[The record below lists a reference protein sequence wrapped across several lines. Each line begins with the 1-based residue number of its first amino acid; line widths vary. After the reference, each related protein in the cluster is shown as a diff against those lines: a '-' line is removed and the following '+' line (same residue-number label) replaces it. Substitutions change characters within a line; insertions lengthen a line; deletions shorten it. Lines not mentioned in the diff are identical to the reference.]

1 MCRFAYSFMIKFKYT
16 TKFTLANE
24 TKVIDWLNTIAKSE
38 GYKIKKIFYNYI
50 SETKI
55 KHLNKRHLSHN
66 YSTDIL
72 TFDYSQGNGIVSEI
86 YIAPKKVEKN
96 AKKYSQSIE
105 NEMLRVI
112 SHGLLHLCGYNDT
125 TNDEAQEMRLK
136 EEHYLKLFHSYSK

>member
-1 MCRFAYSFMIKFKYT
+1 MIKFKYT
-16 TKFTLANE
+16 TKFTLVNE
-24 TKVIDWLNTIAKSE
+24 TKVIDWLNTIAKTE

-55 KHLNKRHLSHN
+55 KDLNKRHLSHN

-72 TFDYSQGNGIVSEI
+72 TFDYSQGEGIVSEI
-86 YIAPKKVEKN
+86 YIAPKKVQKN

-105 NEMLRVI
+105 NEILRVV

>member
-1 MCRFAYSFMIKFKYT
+1 MIKFKYT
-16 TKFTLANE
+16 TKFTLVNE

-50 SETKI
+50 SESKI
-55 KHLNKRHLSHN
+55 KDLNKRHLSHN
-66 YSTDIL
+66 HSTDIL
-72 TFDYSQGNGIVSEI
+72 TFDYSQGKGIVSEI

-105 NEMLRVI
+105 NETLRVI
-112 SHGLLHLCGYNDT
+112 SHGLLHLCGYNDI
-125 TNDEAQEMRLK
+125 TNDEAREMRLK

>member
-1 MCRFAYSFMIKFKYT
+1 MIKFKYT

-24 TKVIDWLNTIAKSE
+24 TKVIDWLYTIAKSE

-55 KHLNKRHLSHN
+55 KDLNKRHLSHN

-72 TFDYSQGNGIVSEI
+72 TFDYSQGEGIVSEI

-105 NEMLRVI
+105 NEVLRVI

>member
-1 MCRFAYSFMIKFKYT
+1 MIKFKYT
-16 TKFTLANE
+16 TKFNLLNE
-24 TKVIDWLNTIAKSE
+24 AKIIDWLNTIAKLE

-55 KHLNKRHLSHN
+55 KDLNKRHLSHN
-66 YSTDIL
+66 YSTDVL
-72 TFDYSQGNGIVSEI
+72 TFDYSQGEGVVSEI

-96 AKKYSQSIE
+96 AKKYSQSAE

-125 TNDEAQEMRLK
+125 TNDEAQEMKLK
-136 EEHYLKLFHSYSK
+136 EEHYLKLFHS

>member
-1 MCRFAYSFMIKFKYT
+1 MIKFKYT
-16 TKFTLANE
+16 TKFTLVNE
-24 TKVIDWLNTIAKSE
+24 TKVIDWLSAIANSE

-50 SETKI
+50 SESKI
-55 KHLNKRHLSHN
+55 KDLNKRHLSHN

-72 TFDYSQGNGIVSEI
+72 TFDYSHGERIVSEI
-86 YIAPKKVEKN
+86 YISPKNVEKN

-105 NEMLRVI
+105 NEALRVI

-136 EEHYLKLFHSYSK
+136 EEHYLNLFHSYSK

>member
-1 MCRFAYSFMIKFKYT
+1 M
-16 TKFTLANE
+16 
-24 TKVIDWLNTIAKSE
+24 
-38 GYKIKKIFYNYI
+38 
-50 SETKI
+50 
-55 KHLNKRHLSHN
+55 
-66 YSTDIL
+66 
-72 TFDYSQGNGIVSEI
+72 TFDYSQGKGIVSEI

-105 NEMLRVI
+105 NELLRVI

>member
-1 MCRFAYSFMIKFKYT
+1 MIKFKYT
-16 TKFTLANE
+16 TKFTLVNE

-38 GYKIKKIFYNYI
+38 GYKIKKIFYNYV
-50 SETKI
+50 SENKI
-55 KHLNKRHLSHN
+55 KDLNKRHLSHN
-66 YSTDIL
+66 HSTDIL

-105 NEMLRVI
+105 NETLRVV
-112 SHGLLHLCGYNDT
+112 SHGLLHLCGYNDI
-125 TNDEAQEMRLK
+125 TNDEAREMRLK

>member
-1 MCRFAYSFMIKFKYT
+1 MIKFKYT
-16 TKFTLANE
+16 TKFTLVNE
-24 TKVIDWLNTIAKSE
+24 AKVIDWLNTIAKLE

-55 KHLNKRHLSHN
+55 THLNKRHLSHN
-66 YSTDIL
+66 FSTDVL
-72 TFDYSQGNGIVSEI
+72 TFDYSQGEGIVSEI

-96 AKKYSQSIE
+96 AKKYSQNTE

-125 TNDEAQEMRLK
+125 TNDGAQEMRLK
-136 EEHYLKLFHSYSK
+136 EEYYLKLFHSYPK

>member
-1 MCRFAYSFMIKFKYT
+1 MIKFKYT
-16 TKFTLANE
+16 TKFTLVNE
-24 TKVIDWLNTIAKSE
+24 TKVIDWLSAIANSE

-50 SETKI
+50 SESKI
-55 KHLNKRHLSHN
+55 KDLNKRHLSHN

-72 TFDYSQGNGIVSEI
+72 TFDYSQGEGIVSEI

-105 NEMLRVI
+105 NEALRVI
-112 SHGLLHLCGYNDT
+112 SHGLLHLCGYNDI
-125 TNDEAQEMRLK
+125 TNDEALEMRLK

>member
-1 MCRFAYSFMIKFKYT
+1 MIKFKYT
-16 TKFTLANE
+16 TKFTLVNE

-50 SETKI
+50 SESKI
-55 KHLNKRHLSHN
+55 KDLNKRHLSHN

-72 TFDYSQGNGIVSEI
+72 TFDYSQGKGIVSEI

-96 AKKYSQSIE
+96 AKKHSQSIE
-105 NEMLRVI
+105 NEALRVI

-136 EEHYLKLFHSYSK
+136 EEYYLKLFHSYSK

>member
-1 MCRFAYSFMIKFKYT
+1 MCRFAYNFMIKFKYT
-16 TKFTLANE
+16 TKFTLVNE
-24 TKVIDWLNTIAKSE
+24 TKVIDWLNTIAKTE

-55 KHLNKRHLSHN
+55 KDLNKRYLSHN
-66 YSTDIL
+66 YSTVIL
-72 TFDYSQGNGIVSEI
+72 TFDYSLGEGIVSEI
-86 YIAPKKVEKN
+86 YIAPKKVQKN

-105 NEMLRVI
+105 NEILRVV

>member
-1 MCRFAYSFMIKFKYT
+1 MIKFKYT
-16 TKFTLANE
+16 TKFTLVNE
-24 TKVIDWLNTIAKSE
+24 TKVIDWLNTIAKTE

-55 KHLNKRHLSHN
+55 KDLNKRHLSHN

-105 NEMLRVI
+105 NEILRVV

-125 TNDEAQEMRLK
+125 TNDEAQEMRIK

>member
-1 MCRFAYSFMIKFKYT
+1 MIKFKYT
-16 TKFTLANE
+16 TKFTLVNE
-24 TKVIDWLNTIAKSE
+24 SKVIDWLNTIANSE

-50 SETKI
+50 SEAKI
-55 KHLNKRHLSHN
+55 KDLNKRHLSHN
-66 YSTDIL
+66 YSTDVL

-105 NEMLRVI
+105 NETLRVV

>member
-1 MCRFAYSFMIKFKYT
+1 MR
-16 TKFTLANE
+16 NQ
-24 TKVIDWLNTIAKSE
+24 KVI
-38 GYKIKKIFYNYI
+38 KIKKIFYNYV

-55 KHLNKRHLSHN
+55 KDLNKRHLSHN

-72 TFDYSQGNGIVSEI
+72 TFDYSQGKGIVSEI

-105 NEMLRVI
+105 NEILRVV
-112 SHGLLHLCGYNDT
+112 SHGLLHLCGYNDI
-125 TNDEAQEMRLK
+125 TNDEAREMRLK

>member
-1 MCRFAYSFMIKFKYT
+1 MIKFKYT
-16 TKFTLANE
+16 TKFTLVNE

-50 SETKI
+50 SESKI
-55 KHLNKRHLSHN
+55 KDLNKRHLSHN

-105 NEMLRVI
+105 NELLRVI

-136 EEHYLKLFHSYSK
+136 EDHYLKLFHSYSK

>member
-1 MCRFAYSFMIKFKYT
+1 MIKFKYT
-16 TKFTLANE
+16 TKFTLVNE
-24 TKVIDWLNTIAKSE
+24 TKVIDWLSAIANSE

-50 SETKI
+50 SESKI
-55 KHLNKRHLSHN
+55 KDLNKRHLSHN

-72 TFDYSQGNGIVSEI
+72 TFDYSQGEGIVSEI

-105 NEMLRVI
+105 NEALRVI

-136 EEHYLKLFHSYSK
+136 EEHYLNLFHSYSK

>member
-1 MCRFAYSFMIKFKYT
+1 MIKFKYT
-16 TKFTLANE
+16 TKFTLVNE

-38 GYKIKKIFYNYI
+38 GYKIKKIFYNYV
-50 SETKI
+50 SEIKI
-55 KHLNKRHLSHN
+55 KDLNKRHLSHN

-72 TFDYSQGNGIVSEI
+72 TFDYSQGKGIVSEI

-105 NEMLRVI
+105 SETLRVI